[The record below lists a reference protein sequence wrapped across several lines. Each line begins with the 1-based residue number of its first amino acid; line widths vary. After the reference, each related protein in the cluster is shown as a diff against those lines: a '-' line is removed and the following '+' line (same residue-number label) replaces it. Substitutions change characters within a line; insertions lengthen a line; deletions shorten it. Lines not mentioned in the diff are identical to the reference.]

1 MAQRQLHGLQR
12 VLGVNA
18 LFSTAYGNVGSSIYY
33 ALGLVA
39 AFALGLTPLVY
50 IIAGLIFVMTAMT
63 YAEAATNFPEAGELF
78 GVSAV
83 RRFFED
89 QRKFMGPGRVE
100 ILEEH
105 DLGER
110 CLMRIRQNVEAPA
123 SGVRSSYDWSLLS
136 TAPAGKIIRIEFF
149 IDREQALKAA
159 GVRRADS

>member
-1 MAQRQLHGLQR
+1 MGPAAELARHSVERWNAQDLDAVYATWDPEIVVRPDRYFPDSGEIVGKAAAQR
-12 VLGVNA
+12 
-18 LFSTAYGNVGSSIYY
+18 FW
-33 ALGLVA
+33 
-39 AFALGLTPLVY
+39 
-50 IIAGLIFVMTAMT
+50 
-63 YAEAATNFPEAGELF
+63 
-78 GVSAV
+78 
-83 RRFFED
+83 ED
-89 QRKFMGPGRVE
+89 QREFMGVGVME

-159 GVRRADS
+159 GVLRADS

>member
-1 MAQRQLHGLQR
+1 MREKEQSSEPIRPLGDLPVLR
-12 VLGVNA
+12 VPNA
-18 LFSTAYGNVGSSIYY
+18 FDQFS
-33 ALGLVA
+33 
-39 AFALGLTPLVY
+39 
-50 IIAGLIFVMTAMT
+50 
-63 YAEAATNFPEAGELF
+63 
-78 GVSAV
+78 
-83 RRFFED
+83 
-89 QRKFMGPGRVE
+89 GPGRVE

-159 GVRRADS
+159 GVLRADS